1 MRSLGSFPDEEEIE
15 EMVDDADEDASGSVN
30 FQEFVTLMLKRQE
43 GGQTREEIK
52 QVRSK
57 SYSGTSINEPTF
69 FSHF

>member
-52 QVRSK
+52 QVRIK
-57 SYSGTSINEPTF
+57 SY
-69 FSHF
+69 